1 MNVKRIVA
9 KTSREAMRQLRDVLG
24 ANAVILSNRTVDGG
38 VEVLAMASEDIASI
52 APAAADRPSSR
63 QETQQSE
70 PEPAPRFNRNLIERI
85 STAHQVTPSAPVE
98 PYEQAR
104 APIADSAQ
112 LAQSVI
118 SEIKAMQSS
127 LENQL
132 AELAWRDLPGRDPA
146 AASVMRDMLAAG
158 FSATLAREL
167 LETLPKGDTEQAQAW
182 MRNTLMKRLH
192 VMQSE
197 NDMLESG
204 GVFALMGP
212 TGAGKTT
219 TTAKLAARFVVR
231 HGADKLALLTT
242 DSYRIGGHEQL
253 RIYGKILGVT
263 VHAVRDAADLR
274 VALTEL
280 RHKHTVLIDTVGMS
294 QRDQAV
300 AEQVEMLCEAGKP
313 IKRLLLLNATSHG
326 ETLNEVVEKYQARG
340 LDGCILSKI
349 DEAASLGPV
358 LDCAIRHQLNVHY
371 LATGQRVPEDLHIA
385 NRQYLIHRAFRSR
398 PLSSHWQLNDS
409 ELAFALAGSKNL
421 SRESAVNLG

>member
-24 ANAVILSNRTVDGG
+24 PQAVILSNRAVDGG
-38 VEVLAMASEDIASI
+38 VEVLAMASEDIAAM
-52 APAAADRPSSR
+52 APPVVERPLSSPAPQPTER
-63 QETQQSE
+63 LAEVQS
-70 PEPAPRFNRNLIERI
+70 ALVPRFNRGLIDRI
-85 STAHQVTPSAPVE
+85 AAPSQASTPHQALVSN
-98 PYEQAR
+98 Q
-104 APIADSAQ
+104 DSAQ
-112 LAQSVI
+112 LAQSVL
-118 SEIKAMQSS
+118 SEIKAMQTS

-132 AELAWRDLPGRDPA
+132 AELTWRDLPGRDPGV
-146 AASVMRDMLAAG
+146 ASAMRDMLAAG

-167 LETLPKGDTEQAQAW
+167 LQTLPRGDGEQARVW
-182 MRNTLMKRLH
+182 MRNTLMKRLL
-192 VMQSE
+192 VMQNE
-197 NDMLESG
+197 TAMLDAG

-274 VALTEL
+274 VTLSEL

-313 IKRLLLLNATSHG
+313 VKRLLLLNATSHG
-326 ETLNEVVEKYQARG
+326 DTLNEVVEAYQKRG

-385 NRQYLIHRAFRSR
+385 NRQYLIHRAFKTR
-398 PLSSHWQLNDS
+398 PLSSHWELDES
-409 ELAFALAGSKNL
+409 ELAFALSSASNKT
-421 SRESAVNLG
+421 RESAVALG